1 MLKMRFVFFLMLF
14 SSLVFGQNKTPF
26 KKFDEANRA
35 EYVLKRKTIQA
46 SKSSRLE
53 KINLRIQLASRYKEQ
68 DDLISALEDKI
79 SNQGESAQLLYFL
92 GGANGI
98 KALQVNRMFSV
109 SYVKA
114 MLKNFKRALA
124 LDPNHLPALEAYI
137 ESLSMVPS
145 LIGGD
150 IDKAKVLAKRLM
162 ELDQVK
168 AYFSFAFIA
177 TAEAKKSQ
185 AKGYY
190 KKAFDLLEKQSFC
203 SQNLSDY
210 FAQHSMNFSYKIAED
225 SVLNKLSPAIGLC
238 AIDYFI
244 DNQTP
249 FYNIPL
255 EWAYYQKAQLLDL
268 VGDKDQALL
277 MTQQALSINPNFKL
291 GQALQ
296 TKQQKA
302 L

>member
-1 MLKMRFVFFLMLF
+1 MRFVFFLMLF

-35 EYVLKRKTIQA
+35 EYVLKKKTIQA

-124 LDPNHLPALEAYI
+124 LNPNHLPTLEAYI

-162 ELDQVK
+162 KLDQVK

-177 TAEAKKSQ
+177 IAEAKKSQ
-185 AKGYY
+185 ATDYY

-203 SQNLSDY
+203 SQNLSEY
-210 FAQHSMNFSYKIAED
+210 FAQHSMNLSYKIAED
-225 SVLNKLSPAIGLC
+225 SVLNNLSPAIGLC

-244 DNQTP
+244 DKQSP
-249 FYNIPL
+249 VYNIPL
-255 EWAYYQKAQLLDL
+255 EWAYFRKAQLF
-268 VGDKDQALL
+268 VAMGEKEQALL
-277 MTQQALSINPNFKL
+277 EIKNALSINPYFQWAKD
-291 GQALQ
+291 LQ

>member
-1 MLKMRFVFFLMLF
+1 MRFVFFLMLF

>member
-1 MLKMRFVFFLMLF
+1 MRFVFFLMLF
-14 SSLVFGQNKTPF
+14 SSLVFGQYKTPF

-35 EYVLKRKTIQA
+35 EYVLKKKTIQA

-124 LDPNHLPALEAYI
+124 LNPNHLPALEAYI

-162 ELDQVK
+162 QLDQVK

-185 AKGYY
+185 AKDYY

-225 SVLNKLSPAIGLC
+225 SMLNKLSPAIGLC

-268 VGDKDQALL
+268 LGDKDQALL
-277 MTQQALSINPNFKL
+277 MTQQALSINPNFEL

-296 TKQQKA
+296 TKQQKG